1 MDKFLLAL
9 WNSLFNLRVYHA
21 RCDGDETNHWV
32 QWSDIEELIH
42 SLIET
47 HTAKVTDSIR
57 QRSKQHPLDSWET
70 AVLRDTIAQLRHRL
84 QDHDEKEVA
93 TAALM
98 SSAD

>member
-21 RCDGDETNHWV
+21 RCDGDDTSHWV

-57 QRSKQHPLDSWET
+57 RRSKQHPLDNWEMG
-70 AVLRDTIAQLRHRL
+70 ALRDTITQLRDRL
-84 QDHDEKEVA
+84 QDHDER
-93 TAALM
+93 ALDQL
-98 SSAD
+98 ALIRTVD